1 MLFRSAT
8 VLDIPNITADYN
20 VSAGYDSWFTL
31 FGQFFDHGLDL
42 IPKAGAAV
50 IIPLNQDDPL
60 YVTGSNSNFMVLTRA
75 ADSTGESLNT
85 TTPWIDQSQTY
96 GSHPSQNFFLREY
109 SVTTSGTSATIKSTG
124 KMLDNSSMNSGKP
137 IGMPT
142 WKMVKDQA
150 LSLGF
155 LLTDYDAMAIPVI
168 ATDQYGKFIEIGR
181 AHV

>member
-1 MLFRSAT
+1 
-8 VLDIPNITADYN
+8 
-20 VSAGYDSWFTL
+20 
-31 FGQFFDHGLDL
+31 
-42 IPKAGAAV
+42 
-50 IIPLNQDDPL
+50 
-60 YVTGSNSNFMVLTRA
+60 MVLTRA

-168 ATDQYGKFIEIGR
+168 ATDQYGKFIAGPNGYPLMLFSSKTLNKYVWVEGKAGGIGTGRNGSDPLNNLGGASDWKAVDKIGR